1 MFLDVNLIRPD
12 SANYRYL
19 KAFVGS
25 GHLRWTSFDSSKTG
39 AIDWMTQKAK
49 SVVLLLLVASE
60 RKALVTSSLILLH
73 YREAISKLVG

>member
-49 SVVLLLLVASE
+49 SVVPLLLVASE
-60 RKALVTSSLILLH
+60 RDALVTPVLLFNNVLLQGS
-73 YREAISKLVG
+73 YF